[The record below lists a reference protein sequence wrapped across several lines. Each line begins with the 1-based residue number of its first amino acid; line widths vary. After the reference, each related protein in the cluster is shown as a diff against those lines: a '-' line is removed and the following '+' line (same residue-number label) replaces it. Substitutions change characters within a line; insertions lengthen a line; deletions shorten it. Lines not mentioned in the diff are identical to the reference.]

1 MSDQNDVSCPV
12 ADTQPSL
19 TEGMWGLFHN
29 VKEQT
34 GKIVNSINSELIR
47 NEDLLI
53 DSITSKVQS
62 LGLVLPEKAESTSPV
77 KDKDNN
83 QKKTS
88 LISPDVKQ
96 SFTDGLQSV
105 ERAMTKV
112 SDSVV
117 DSTFKLFGI
126 SVEDG
131 EDRTQSR
138 PGDDLE
144 SRELA
149 LQSDYSTYLAD
160 LDPEKNMAFASF
172 KDTFDVKSILHQ
184 GEIVLETNSVV
195 KKIFEELVPEQVS
208 ETDFWY
214 RYIFHL
220 RQLEIADLPDQP
232 PNASRPSS
240 TDTPTTQDQAVSPED
255 SGVNSGDASTQ
266 ADSPTATQAESL
278 GSPGTDS
285 GYGTGLEEESSQNP
299 PPRPGH
305 SHSASD
311 SSSMMSSSSWVG
323 VEPEKV
329 LEDEDDWG
337 DWD

>member
-62 LGLVLPEKAESTSPV
+62 LGLVLPEKAESARPV
-77 KDKDNN
+77 KDEDKNE
-83 QKKTS
+83 KKTI

-208 ETDFWY
+208 ETDFLVQIY
-214 RYIFHL
+214 F
-220 RQLEIADLPDQP
+220 
-232 PNASRPSS
+232 PSS
-240 TDTPTTQDQAVSPED
+240 TTRNCGFTRSTTKRFPTVFHRYSDHSGSGSLSGGFRREFRGCID
-255 SGVNSGDASTQ
+255 SGRLTDC
-266 ADSPTATQAESL
+266 
-278 GSPGTDS
+278 DS
-285 GYGTGLEEESSQNP
+285 GRISRHGF
-299 PPRPGH
+299 RI
-305 SHSASD
+305 
-311 SSSMMSSSSWVG
+311 
-323 VEPEKV
+323 
-329 LEDEDDWG
+329 
-337 DWD
+337 WDRT